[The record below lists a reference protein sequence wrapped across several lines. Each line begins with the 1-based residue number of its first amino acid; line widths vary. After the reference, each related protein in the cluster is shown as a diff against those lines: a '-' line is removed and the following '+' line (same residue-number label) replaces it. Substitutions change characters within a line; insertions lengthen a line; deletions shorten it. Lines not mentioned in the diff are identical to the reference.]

1 VGVIRNII
9 KSGISLCVPRADR
22 LWLCQGGEGNHLGA
36 TFDAERKSGHL
47 HEKEG
52 LGDVTRR
59 GGEIKISPD
68 GRLESERERE
78 RERERVRSGR
88 EGHPLRPCPGYSIG
102 NWRVRKLF
110 RGFSFFLV
118 LKRRSHINRRAFTIV
133 KWINRRGTDVF

>member
-78 RERERVRSGR
+78 RESEER
-88 EGHPLRPCPGYSIG
+88 EGGASITPLSGLF
-102 NWRVRKLF
+102 NRKLA
-110 RGFSFFLV
+110 RKKALPRLFLLPCFEV
-118 LKRRSHINRRAFTIV
+118 TIAY
-133 KWINRRGTDVF
+133 